1 MRNDLIVNVRNG
13 PPPATALQL
22 LLAAE
27 RLFAE
32 HGLAGIS
39 LRQISIEAGSSNNS
53 AIQYHFGS
61 KDDLLRAIFAYRLA
75 DLMHRRALLRARAN
89 PDDLRAQLEAHVLPL
104 IELAESP
111 DSSYVSFIEQLQ
123 RAGAVE
129 VLLHQSDAV
138 KSQNEF
144 AAGMQRLLA
153 HIPEPARSM
162 RIQQVQ
168 DLVVH
173 LAAERERAVR
183 RNDAAVPFALFV
195 SGVVDGLAGFLEAPA
210 SPETKRVIARG
221 KVESR
226 SSATSSTLAPG
237 KVQRL

>member
-1 MRNDLIVNVRNG
+1 VRNDLLVNATTG

-39 LRQISIEAGSSNNS
+39 LRQICIEAGSSNNS

-61 KDDLLRAIFAYRLA
+61 KDDLLRAIFAYRLG
-75 DLMHRRALLRARAN
+75 DLMQRRTLLRARAN
-89 PDDLRAQLEAHVLPL
+89 PDDLREQLEAHVLPL

-111 DSSYVSFIEQLQ
+111 QSSYVSFIEQLQ

-138 KSQNEF
+138 KSQDEF
-144 AAGMQRLLA
+144 ASGMQRLLA
-153 HIPEPARSM
+153 HLPESARSM

-168 DLVVH
+168 DLAVH

-183 RNDAAVPFALFV
+183 RNDAVVPFALFV
-195 SGVVDGLAGFLEAPA
+195 SGVVDGLTGFLEAPA
-210 SPETKRVIARG
+210 SADTNKLIARG
-221 KVESR
+221 D
-226 SSATSSTLAPG
+226 SAS
-237 KVQRL
+237 

>member
-1 MRNDLIVNVRNG
+1 MRNDLIVNATIG

-32 HGLAGIS
+32 HGLDGIS

-53 AIQYHFGS
+53 AIRYHFGT
-61 KDDLLRAIFAYRLA
+61 KDDLLRAIFAYRLG
-75 DLMHRRALLRARAN
+75 DLMQRRALLRARAN

-138 KSQNEF
+138 KSQDEF

-153 HIPEPARSM
+153 HIPESARSM
-162 RIQQVQ
+162 RIQQAQ
-168 DLVVH
+168 DVAVH

-210 SPETKRVIARG
+210 SAETDRLIARG
-221 KVESR
+221 ESG
-226 SSATSSTLAPG
+226 S
-237 KVQRL
+237 

>member
-1 MRNDLIVNVRNG
+1 MVNAMTG

-22 LLAAE
+22 LLTAE

-39 LRQISIEAGSSNNS
+39 LRQICLEAGSSNNS

-61 KDDLLRAIFAYRLA
+61 KDDLLRAIFAYRLG
-75 DLMHRRALLRARAN
+75 DLMQRRTLLRARAN
-89 PDDLRAQLEAHVLPL
+89 PDDLREQLEAHVLPL
-104 IELAESP
+104 IQLAESP

-123 RAGAVE
+123 RAGAVD

-138 KSQNEF
+138 KSQDEF
-144 AAGMQRLLA
+144 ASGMQRLLA
-153 HIPEPARSM
+153 HIPESARSM

-168 DLVVH
+168 DLAVH
-173 LAAERERAVR
+173 IAAERERAVR

-195 SGVVDGLAGFLEAPA
+195 SGVVDGLTGFLEAPA
-210 SPETKRVIARG
+210 SAETNKLIAR
-221 KVESR
+221 
-226 SSATSSTLAPG
+226 SSPSTTPH
-237 KVQRL
+237 

>member
-1 MRNDLIVNVRNG
+1 MRNDLIVNATIG

-22 LLAAE
+22 LFAAE

-32 HGLAGIS
+32 HGLDGIS

-53 AIQYHFGS
+53 AIRYHFGT
-61 KDDLLRAIFAYRLA
+61 KDDLLRAIFAYRLG
-75 DLMHRRALLRARAN
+75 DLMQRRALLRARAN

-111 DSSYVSFIEQLQ
+111 IARMCLSLSSST
-123 RAGAVE
+123 AGAAS
-129 VLLHQSDAV
+129 LLHQSDAV
-138 KSQNEF
+138 KSQDEF
-144 AAGMQRLLA
+144 ASGMQRLLA
-153 HIPEPARSM
+153 HIPESARSM
-162 RIQQVQ
+162 RIQQAQ
-168 DLVVH
+168 DVAVH

-210 SPETKRVIARG
+210 SAETDRLIARG
-221 KVESR
+221 ESA
-226 SSATSSTLAPG
+226 S
-237 KVQRL
+237 

>member
-1 MRNDLIVNVRNG
+1 MRNDLVVNTRTG

-39 LRQISIEAGSSNNS
+39 LRQIAIEAGSSNNS
-53 AIQYHFGS
+53 AIRYHFGS
-61 KDDLLRAIFAYRLA
+61 KDDLLRAIFAYRLG
-75 DLMHRRALLRARAN
+75 DLMQRRALLRARAN
-89 PDDLRAQLEAHVLPL
+89 PDDLRAQLEAHILPL

-123 RAGAVE
+123 RAGAVD
-129 VLLHQSDAV
+129 VFMHQPDAM
-138 KSQNEF
+138 KSQEDF
-144 AAGMQRLLA
+144 MSRMQRLLP

-162 RIQQVQ
+162 RIQQAQ
-168 DLVVH
+168 DLAVH
-173 LAAERERAVR
+173 LAAERERAIR
-183 RNDAAVPFALFV
+183 RSDAVVPFALFV

-210 SPETKRVIARG
+210 SAETDRLI
-221 KVESR
+221 SR
-226 SSATSSTLAPG
+226 DHSTA
-237 KVQRL
+237 

>member
-1 MRNDLIVNVRNG
+1 MRNDLVVTTRTG
-13 PPPATALQL
+13 PTPATALQL

-53 AIQYHFGS
+53 AIRYHFGS
-61 KDDLLRAIFAYRLA
+61 KDDLLHAIFAYRLG
-75 DLMHRRALLRARAN
+75 DLMQRRALLRARAN

-129 VLLHQSDAV
+129 VFLHQPEAV
-138 KSQNEF
+138 QSQQEF
-144 AAGMQRLLA
+144 SSSMQRLLP
-153 HIPEPARSM
+153 HIPEPARTM
-162 RIQQVQ
+162 RIQQAQ
-168 DLVVH
+168 DLAVH
-173 LAAERERAVR
+173 LAAERERAIR
-183 RNDAAVPFALFV
+183 RADVVVPFGLFV
-195 SGVVDGLAGFLEAPA
+195 AGLVDGLAGFLEAPA
-210 SPETKRVIARG
+210 SAET
-221 KVESR
+221 
-226 SSATSSTLAPG
+226 
-237 KVQRL
+237 QRLILRDSKSS

>member
-1 MRNDLIVNVRNG
+1 M
-13 PPPATALQL
+13 Q
-22 LLAAE
+22 
-27 RLFAE
+27 
-32 HGLAGIS
+32 
-39 LRQISIEAGSSNNS
+39 
-53 AIQYHFGS
+53 
-61 KDDLLRAIFAYRLA
+61 
-75 DLMHRRALLRARAN
+75 RRALLRARAN
-89 PDDLRAQLEAHVLPL
+89 PDDLREQLEAHVLPL

-138 KSQNEF
+138 KSQDEF
-144 AAGMQRLLA
+144 ASGMQRLLA
-153 HIPEPARSM
+153 HIPESARSM

-168 DLVVH
+168 DLAVH

-210 SPETKRVIARG
+210 SAETDRLIARG
-221 KVESR
+221 N
-226 SSATSSTLAPG
+226 SAS
-237 KVQRL
+237 

>member
-1 MRNDLIVNVRNG
+1 MRNDLKVNPTTG

-22 LLAAE
+22 LLTAE

-61 KDDLLRAIFAYRLA
+61 KDDLLRAIFAYRLG
-75 DLMHRRALLRARAN
+75 DLMQRRALLRARAN
-89 PDDLRAQLEAHVLPL
+89 PDDLREQLEAHILPL

-111 DSSYVSFIEQLQ
+111 DSSYVSFVEQLQ
-123 RAGAVE
+123 RVGAVE
-129 VLLHQSDAV
+129 VLLHQSDAAR
-138 KSQNEF
+138 SQQEF
-144 AAGMQRLLA
+144 ASGMQRLLS

-168 DLVVH
+168 DLAVH

-183 RNDAAVPFALFV
+183 RDDAVVPFALFV
-195 SGVVDGLAGFLEAPA
+195 SGVVDGLAGFLQAPA
-210 SPETKRVIARG
+210 SAETDQLIARG
-221 KVESR
+221 N
-226 SSATSSTLAPG
+226 SAS
-237 KVQRL
+237 